1 MDYAS
6 QFTSV
11 SAGSMLFGI
20 GLRHMLNALDCV
32 AFGGCIHHAVR
43 FSLCIY
49 TDASPG
55 VGSLVG
61 RELTQAL
68 GARLLVSVL
77 LVVGAI
83 CNLYYIC
90 VSCTLDNKMHVYI
103 VLFGSAVIF
112 AAVVSYYVFSF
123 QL

>member
-1 MDYAS
+1 MHRS
-6 QFTSV
+6 SHPSV
-11 SAGSMLFGI
+11 RGACSLDI
-20 GLRHMLNALDCV
+20 GFHHMFNALCCV

-61 RELTQAL
+61 RELTQSL

-83 CNLYYIC
+83 CNLYNIC
-90 VSCTLDNKMHVYI
+90 VSSTLDNQMHVYI
-103 VLFGSAVIF
+103 VLFGSTVIF
-112 AAVVSYYVFSF
+112 AAVVSYDFFSF